1 MHPDIFPRV
10 YQTGRLQTIH
20 LKFDTSADHTVSMRI
35 IGMEHYTVPHTPLYR
50 IDELHR
56 HPFREMKN
64 LSSGLYA
71 LEYDFPHEQR
81 YRLQIKVGDTILD
94 NPEEIYAVHDD
105 LFGIQIFKGD
115 THLHSCRS
123 DGQGT
128 PFEVAVNYRKAGFD
142 FIALTDHHKMY
153 PSVEAKEAVEKL
165 TDQFTVIR
173 AEEVHNRS
181 MGYFHIV
188 NLGGNFSVNDYIEED
203 HDRADREAEQLKQQ
217 IEFPADTDPGACAW
231 RKYIAD
237 KIHEGGGLAVMAHPF
252 WIYGDEYH
260 VQSQDLVYSWRNGH
274 FDALEVLAGN
284 PQDGDNLTT
293 ALWADLRATSIRI
306 PVVGCSDSHSFTE
319 EDTLFNAHFTVVFA
333 KDRGD
338 ILPAIKRE
346 MSVAVSRRTDTDF
359 FVFGSFRLVKYARFL
374 MDHYYPGYQK
384 LTDRHGLALASADN
398 EKTPALKNAEQQ
410 IEQYKAK
417 FFGR

>member
-1 MHPDIFPRV
+1 MHPEVFPKV
-10 YQTGRLQTIH
+10 YQTGCNQTIY
-20 LKFDTSADHTVSMRI
+20 LQFDETVNTTVRLRI
-35 IGMEHYTVPHTPLYR
+35 IGMEYYTVPHTPLYR
-50 IDELHR
+50 IDELNR
-56 HPFREMKN
+56 HPFRDTKH
-64 LSSGLYA
+64 LGSGLYS
-71 LEYDFPHEQR
+71 LEYNFPQEQC
-81 YRLQIKVGDTILD
+81 YRLHIKVGETLLD
-94 NPEEIYAVHDD
+94 NPEEIYAVYSD
-105 LFGIQIFKGD
+105 LFGMQVFKGD

-142 FIALTDHHKMY
+142 FIALTDHHMMH
-153 PSVEAKEAVEKL
+153 PSVEAKVAAEKL

-173 AEEVHNRS
+173 AEEVHNRG

-188 NLGGNFSVNDYIEED
+188 NLGGNFSVNDYIEEN
-203 HDRADREAEQLKQQ
+203 HRRADREVEQLKQQ
-217 IEFPADTDPGACAW
+217 MEFPAEADPGACAW

-260 VQSQDLVYSWRNGH
+260 VQSADMIYSWQNGH

-284 PQDGDNLTT
+284 PQDGDNLAT
-293 ALWADLRATSIRI
+293 ALWADLRATGIKI
-306 PVVGCSDSHSFTE
+306 PVVGASDSHSFTDQ
-319 EDTLFNAHFTVVFA
+319 DTLFNIHFTLVFA
-333 KDRGD
+333 KDREE
-338 ILPAIKRE
+338 ILPAIKKGL
-346 MSVAVSRRTDTDF
+346 SVAVSRKTDTDF

-384 LTDRHGLALASADN
+384 LTEQHGQALASADT
-398 EKTPALKNAEQQ
+398 EGAPALRNAEQN
-410 IEQYKAK
+410 ISEYKAK

>member
-1 MHPDIFPRV
+1 MCLNVFPKV
-10 YQTGRLQTIH
+10 YKTGCSQTIH
-20 LKFDTSADHTVSMRI
+20 IQFDEPMHETVSVRI
-35 IGMEHYTVPHTPLYR
+35 IGMEHYTVPHTPVYR

-56 HPFREMKN
+56 HPFREMKDEGGGTYSIDFDFPYEQCYR
-64 LSSGLYA
+64 LSIQIGKTVLTPSQELYA
-71 LEYDFPHEQR
+71 
-81 YRLQIKVGDTILD
+81 VG
-94 NPEEIYAVHDD
+94 AD
-105 LFGIQIFKGD
+105 LFGLQVFKGD

-128 PFEVAVNYRKAGFD
+128 PFEVAVNYRRAGFD
-142 FIALTDHHKMY
+142 FIALTDHHMMH

-188 NLGGNFSVNDYIEED
+188 NLGGSLSVNDYIEAD
-203 HDRADREAEQLKQQ
+203 HERADREVEQLKQQ
-217 IEFPADTDPGACAW
+217 MQFPAEADPEACAW

-260 VQSQDLVYSWRNGH
+260 VQSADMIYSWQNGH

-293 ALWADLRATSIRI
+293 ALWADLRADGIRI
-306 PVVGCSDSHSFTE
+306 PVVGASDTHSFTA
-319 EDTLFNAHFTVVFA
+319 DGTLFNVHFTLIFA
-333 KDRGD
+333 KDRESL
-338 ILPAIKRE
+338 LPAIEKE
-346 MSVAVSRRTDTDF
+346 MSVAVSRKTDTDF

-384 LTDRHGLALASADN
+384 LADLHGQALAAAA
-398 EKTPALKNAEQQ
+398 EAVAPLKNIEQQ
-410 IEQYKAK
+410 IQKYREE
-417 FFGR
+417 FFGW

>member
-1 MHPDIFPRV
+1 MKTEVFPKV
-10 YQTGRLQTIH
+10 YQTGCRQTIH
-20 LKFDTSADHTVSMRI
+20 VQFAKPVSETVSVRI
-35 IGMEHYTVPHTPLYR
+35 IGMEQYTVSHTPIYR

-56 HPFREMKN
+56 HPFREMEKQ
-64 LSSGLYA
+64 SDGTFSID
-71 LEYDFPHEQR
+71 YDFPHEQC
-81 YRLQIKVGDTILD
+81 YRLSFKIGETVLE
-94 NPEEIYAVHDD
+94 PAEEVYAVKAD
-105 LFGIQIFKGD
+105 LFGMQVFKGD

-142 FIALTDHHKMY
+142 FIALTDHHMMH

-173 AEEVHNRS
+173 AEEVHNRG

-188 NLGGNFSVNDYIEED
+188 NLGGSFSVNDYIEED
-203 HDRADREAEQLKQQ
+203 HDRAGREVEQLKQQ
-217 IEFPADTDPGACAW
+217 MEFPADTDPGACAW

-260 VQSQDLVYSWRNGH
+260 VQTEDLVYSWQNGH

-293 ALWADLRATSIRI
+293 ALWADLRSTGIRI
-306 PVVGCSDSHSFTE
+306 PVVGCSDSHSFTKV
-319 EDTLFNAHFTVVFA
+319 DTLFNVHFTIAFA
-333 KDRGD
+333 KDREG
-338 ILPAIKRE
+338 ILPAIKNE
-346 MSVAVSRRTDTDF
+346 MSVAVGRRTDTDY
-359 FVFGSFRLVKYARFL
+359 FVFGSFRLVKYTRFL

-384 LTDRHGLALASADN
+384 LTELHSRVLAADTDRTS
-398 EKTPALKNAEQQ
+398 ALKNTEQQ
-410 IEQYKAK
+410 ILAYKAK

>member
-1 MHPDIFPRV
+1 MKTEVFPKV
-10 YQTGRLQTIH
+10 YQTGCRQTIH
-20 LKFDTSADHTVSMRI
+20 VQFAKPVSETVSVRI
-35 IGMEHYTVPHTPLYR
+35 IGMEQYTVSHTPIYR

-56 HPFREMKN
+56 HPFREMEKQ
-64 LSSGLYA
+64 SDGTFSIA
-71 LEYDFPHEQR
+71 YDFPHEQC
-81 YRLQIKVGDTILD
+81 YRLSFKIGETVLE
-94 NPEEIYAVHDD
+94 PAEEVYAVKAD
-105 LFGIQIFKGD
+105 LFGMQVFKGD

-153 PSVEAKEAVEKL
+153 PSLEAKEAIEKL

-173 AEEVHNRS
+173 AEEVHNRG

-188 NLGGNFSVNDYIEED
+188 NLGGSFSVNDYIEED
-203 HDRADREAEQLKQQ
+203 HDRAGREVEQLKQQ
-217 IEFPADTDPGACAW
+217 MEFPADTDPGACAW

-260 VQSQDLVYSWRNGH
+260 VQSQDLIYSWQNSH

-293 ALWADLRATSIRI
+293 ALWADLRATGLRI
-306 PVVGCSDSHSFTE
+306 PVVGASDSHSFTKV
-319 EDTLFNAHFTVVFA
+319 DTLFNVHFTIAFA
-333 KDRGD
+333 KDREG
-338 ILPAIKRE
+338 ILPAIKSE
-346 MSVAVSRRTDTDF
+346 MSVAVSRRTDTDY
-359 FVFGSFRLVKYARFL
+359 FVFGSFRLVKYTRFL

-384 LTDRHGLALASADN
+384 LTELHSQALAAD
-398 EKTPALKNAEQQ
+398 TDRTSALKNTEQQ
-410 IEQYKAK
+410 ILAYKAK